1 MVTDNNDTVT
11 NATNGEF
18 KVWKKLILDKL
29 DANGKSVAQLNKEIV
44 KLRID
49 FMQSNSRLKLHMVEI
64 ENRLI
69 NKITGLDAKFRIQK
83 KAAAIWATI
92 GGSITAGVSFLTWLL
107 LNFNK

>member
-1 MVTDNNDTVT
+1 MAGDEKKIDT
-11 NATNGEF
+11 TNGDF
-18 KVWKKLILDKL
+18 IVWKKLILDKL
-29 DANGKSVAQLNKEIV
+29 DSNEKSVKQLNSEV
-44 KLRID
+44 AKLRID
-49 FMQSNSRLKLHMVEI
+49 SMQSHNKIKLHMIET

-69 NKITGLDAKFRIQK
+69 NEITGLDAKFRIQK